1 MNSNNMNKGVF
12 KLFFKNF
19 AHIPHINK
27 IYHEWALYNVPI
39 YVKYFILVSSLIFAF
54 CIPLDFIWFASVEPY
69 ISWRILFIVL
79 MFVLFVLYDRYGVR
93 KYITNKSVYSINIY
107 LLIPGLFANAIY
119 LYYLIQASQSDYI
132 IVLLANF
139 FVIIISTLFM
149 YRFWKE
155 QYVLNGVMIFF
166 CLTISFFKVDI
177 VQDLIRLVYFHVISF
192 SVAFYYRNQFLD
204 NLYKRFIH
212 ISSLVP
218 MQIAKYYTI
227 SEGRENLEDI
237 FQSEE
242 RFTVCLCSDWRN
254 YQKFADNHKYDE
266 LSNFIEIFYDII
278 FDKLELLFPEGEYY
292 TDWTADELF
301 IVFYGNE
308 KNKTDII
315 NKSLKFAHSLSTD
328 IYLTISSR
336 LDIDLFYDIGLSAGL
351 GYLGLQGPNRFK
363 KTTITGKPAIIAKRL
378 ESTGKTLRQLK
389 PSHSFPHLLLDE
401 HVYDIAKQNSL
412 FNKHSFDKVKIDN
425 EELKDINAYNWQFQD

>member
-1 MNSNNMNKGVF
+1 LMFLLFVF
-12 KLFFKNF
+12 YQKYIFKNYN
-19 AHIPHINK
+19 HIENE
-27 IYHEWALYNVPI
+27 YSVN
-39 YVKYFILVSSLIFAF
+39 IF
-54 CIPLDFIWFASVEPY
+54 
-69 ISWRILFIVL
+69 
-79 MFVLFVLYDRYGVR
+79 
-93 KYITNKSVYSINIY
+93 
-107 LLIPGLFANAIY
+107 LLIPALFANIIY
-119 LYYLIQASQSDYI
+119 LYYLIQATQEDYI

-155 QYVLNGVMIFF
+155 QYLLNGILIFIV
-166 CLTISFFKVDI
+166 LSISFFRIDI

-192 SVAFYYRNQFLD
+192 FVAFYYRNQFLD
-204 NLYKRFIH
+204 NLYKRFTH

-237 FQSEE
+237 FKSEE

-278 FDKLELLFPEGEYY
+278 FEKLESLFPEGEYY

-301 IVFYGNE
+301 IVFYGSE
-308 KNKTDII
+308 DDKSYII
-315 NKSLKFAHSLSTD
+315 DRALKFSHALATD

-336 LDIDLFYDIGLSAGL
+336 LDIDLFYDVGLSAGL

-378 ESTGKTLRQLK
+378 ESTGKSIRCEN
-389 PSHSFPHLLLDE
+389 PDHSFPHLLIDE
-401 HVYDIAKQNSL
+401 DVYTVASRNTL
-412 FNKHSFDKVKIDN
+412 FNKHSFNRVKIDN
-425 EELKDINAYNWQFQD
+425 DSLKNMKIYDW